1 MERRMERP
9 ITRSLLATFIEYAAT
24 QRVTLLE
31 WHRFAVNHYHD
42 ERMEEARRKCVRI
55 LQRAKRGEVPKA
67 DVERL
72 YSIARALRASEGK
85 K

>member
-1 MERRMERP
+1 
-9 ITRSLLATFIEYAAT
+9 LATFIEYAAT
-24 QRVTLLE
+24 QRITLLE

-42 ERMEEARRKCVRI
+42 ERMEEARRECVRI
-55 LQRAKRGEVPKA
+55 LQRATRGEVPMA

-72 YSIARALRASEGK
+72 YSIAAALRASGGK

>member
-1 MERRMERP
+1 MERP

-24 QRVTLLE
+24 RRVTLLE

-42 ERMEEARRKCVRI
+42 ERMEDARRECVRI
-55 LQRAKRGEVPKA
+55 IRRVTRGEVPKA

-72 YSIARALRASEGK
+72 YSIAAALRASEGK

>member
-1 MERRMERP
+1 MERP

-24 QRVTLLE
+24 RRVTLFE
-31 WHRFAVNHYHD
+31 WHRFAIQHYGD
-42 ERMEEARRKCVRI
+42 ERMEEARRECVRM
-55 LQRAKRGEVPKA
+55 LQRAKRGKVPKA

-72 YSIARALRASEGK
+72 YSIAAALRASEGK

>member
-1 MERRMERP
+1 MERP

-24 QRVTLLE
+24 RRVTLLE

-42 ERMEEARRKCVRI
+42 ERMEDARRECVRI
-55 LQRAKRGEVPKA
+55 IRRVTRGEVPKA

-72 YSIARALRASEGK
+72 YSIAAALRASEGEK
-85 K
+85 

>member
-1 MERRMERP
+1 MAECLMEKP
-9 ITRSLLATFIEYAAT
+9 ITRPLLATFFEYAAT

-42 ERMEEARRKCVRI
+42 ERMEEARRECVRI
-55 LQRAKRGEVPKA
+55 IQRAKRGEVPRV

-72 YSIARALRASEGK
+72 FNCGGVARERMEE
-85 K
+85 

>member
-1 MERRMERP
+1 MKRP

-24 QRVTLLE
+24 RRVTLLE

-42 ERMEEARRKCVRI
+42 ERMEDARRECVRI
-55 LQRAKRGEVPKA
+55 IRRVTRGEVPKA

-72 YSIARALRASEGK
+72 YSLAAALRASEGK